1 MPGPTVRCPACQ
13 ALLILKN
20 APGSGVSL
28 LCPRC
33 RARVP
38 SPRGE
43 ADPAAPYAVAPDE
56 LGVTAENGLEEGI
69 ETRSPRPGDPGAGM
83 RPPQRRKRRRPPNK
97 KPRSDEARAALAHMI
112 GWPACLAG
120 VGFLYLSLYL
130 IFGVHG
136 LPEFRA
142 GEPAFQVF
150 LLIVFVVIG
159 PIAVF
164 QGVNAVANQEMTLG
178 HRIGWIA
185 WETHHSGTAA
195 VVLGILH
202 YLLGVF
208 MLGVGLYGLRF
219 HTWGW

>member
-1 MPGPTVRCPACQ
+1 MPAPTVRCPACQ
-13 ALLILKN
+13 ARLVLKN
-20 APGSGVSL
+20 PPASGVSL

-33 RARVP
+33 KARMP
-38 SPRGE
+38 SPQGE

-56 LGVTAENGLEEGI
+56 QGVMAGNELEGVV
-69 ETRSPRPGDPGAGM
+69 ETRSPHPGDPGARR
-83 RPPQRRKRRRPPNK
+83 RPPQRRKRPRPPKK
-97 KPRSDEARAALAHMI
+97 KPMSAALAHGI
-112 GWPACLAG
+112 GWPVCLAG

-130 IFGVHG
+130 IFGAHG

-159 PIAVF
+159 PIGVF
-164 QGVNAVANQEMTLG
+164 QGVNAVANKEMTLG

-195 VVLGILH
+195 VVLGVLH
-202 YLLGVF
+202 YLVGVF
-208 MLGVGLYGLRF
+208 LLGVGIYGLRF
-219 HTWGW
+219 HPWGW